1 MTLWILQERRK
12 GKIEFLKYVTEK
24 CEHGCDGKC
33 TLFEKCTF
41 PLCEYFVTEEEC

>member
-1 MTLWILQERRK
+1 MALWIIQERGK

-24 CEHGCDGKC
+24 CEHGRDGKC

-41 PLCEYFVTEEEC
+41 PLCDYFVTVEEC